1 MNTPQKPA
9 VGEIDAK
16 CFRIFG
22 MVQHIFTGLIF
33 HPQDAAS
40 TLFNEML

>member
-1 MNTPQKPA
+1 
-9 VGEIDAK
+9 
-16 CFRIFG
+16 

-33 HPQDAAS
+33 HPQEAAS